1 MPETIAQAFSEF
13 YQNILLTPNQQD
25 EAKTR
30 FRGVMNALHKYFYGE
45 NDNNDTSKLIG
56 SYGKQTNIRPP
67 SDIDTVFLLPP
78 TEWEHYSSLSSNSQA
93 ALLQKIR
100 EVLMK
105 TYSETDVKAWEKVV
119 KVDFKVHK
127 VEVVPAWKLPD
138 GKFRIPNSTNGG
150 TWEIVDYDVE
160 IEQLNRLN
168 KRNHGKTKQMIRMIK
183 KWSRTITPIVPL
195 LSYDIEKFVINFV
208 SVYNPANKSYS
219 LIIKDFFDYLSI
231 AIDKPRKS
239 YVLTAKDRA
248 VRACS
253 HQAEGELEKASD
265 EWRKIFGDDFP
276 KVYKT
281 GTKEELE
288 DAPMAHEEFLYQDID
303 VDINPQY
310 RVEIDCMKNGHY
322 CEGSHVSTVVGDK
335 LEFQAKVL
343 NVPGSYTMKWKIRN
357 FGEDAILAGDLRG
370 KIEVSTPKDTIKQEH
385 AKYRGT
391 HFVECFVIKNQC
403 CVASAILTVSIG

>member
-13 YQNILLTPNQQD
+13 YQNILLTPNQQEEVD
-25 EAKTR
+25 TR

-45 NDNNDTSKLIG
+45 TDNNDRFKLIG
-56 SYGKQTNIRPP
+56 SHGKETDIRPP

-78 TEWEHYSSLSSNSQA
+78 SEWERYSSFSSNGQA

-119 KVDFKVHK
+119 KVDFNGHK
-127 VEVVPAWKLPD
+127 VEVVPAWRLPD

-150 TWEIVDYDVE
+150 IWEEIDYDSE
-160 IEQLNRLN
+160 IKQLNHFN
-168 KRNHGKTKQMIRMIK
+168 ERNHGKTKQIIRMIK
-183 KWSRTITPIVPL
+183 KWNRTISPVVPL
-195 LSYDIEKFVINFV
+195 SSYDIEKFVINFV
-208 SVYNPANKSYS
+208 SVYNPANKSCS
-219 LIIKDFFDYLSI
+219 LIIKDFFNYLSI
-231 AIDKPRKS
+231 AVEKSQRS

-248 VRACS
+248 SRACFY
-253 HQAEGELEKASD
+253 QAEGELEKATD

-281 GTKEELE
+281 GTKEKLE
-288 DAPMAHEEFLYQDID
+288 DAPMGHEEFLYQDID

-310 RVEIDCMKNGHY
+310 RVEIDCIKNDYNCG
-322 CEGSHVSTVVGDK
+322 GSPVSAVVGDK
-335 LEFQAKVL
+335 LEFHAKIL
-343 NVPGSYTMKWKIRN
+343 NVPGPYTMKWKVRN
-357 FGEDAILAGDLRG
+357 FGEDAIMAGDLRG
-370 KIEVSTPKDTIKQEH
+370 KIELSTPKDTIKQEN

-403 CVASAILTVSIG
+403 CVTSAILTVSIG